1 MAHRAAGS
9 LGILSEGLSRER
21 GTTVWEQNVAAA
33 DALAEL
39 VRSTLGPNGRDKLL
53 VGSDGTAVVTND
65 GAAILD
71 RVDVEHPTA
80 RAILDVAATQK
91 RRVGD
96 GTTTAVLLTD
106 ALLAEAA
113 ALRERGLHP
122 TSIAAG
128 YQRAAQRLL
137 ATIDSLAL
145 EIDSSDERVLRAVA
159 RTAITGRWDDES
171 TAFMAG
177 LAVDA
182 IEHVTIGSAVDR
194 SNVRLKP
201 VVGGALRDSTVIPG
215 LVIDLAES
223 STTVSTRAVELP
235 RHIDDAT
242 VAVVD
247 GQLSIDSADAVSTV
261 TVSSP
266 AELQRLRDHERAV
279 YESYVDRFV
288 QTGVDVVFC
297 QQSIDDTV
305 KTLLARE
312 GVLPVERTRRDE
324 LHALERATGSTAV
337 TAPDELTLDRVGF
350 AGTVERRSV
359 AGTELTVVTDCID
372 AEPISVL
379 LRGGTAHV
387 LDETKRIVTN
397 CLDVAQL
404 ALETDA
410 VLPGGG
416 APEIGLAADLREY
429 ARRVSGREQL
439 AVEGVAAALESVPR
453 TLARNTGLDPID
465 VLAELRR
472 EHAAGADTAG
482 VDVTTGETTDLA
494 ARNVLEPLSVKR
506 RAIVGAVEAA
516 NTLIR
521 IDDSIAAEGGADST
535 VDRGH
540 GHGHEHDHGASG
552 LRHDSGG
559 YPWAI
564 GH

>member
-453 TLARNTGLDPID
+453 TLARNAGLDPID

-506 RAIVGAVEAA
+506 RAIVSAVEAA